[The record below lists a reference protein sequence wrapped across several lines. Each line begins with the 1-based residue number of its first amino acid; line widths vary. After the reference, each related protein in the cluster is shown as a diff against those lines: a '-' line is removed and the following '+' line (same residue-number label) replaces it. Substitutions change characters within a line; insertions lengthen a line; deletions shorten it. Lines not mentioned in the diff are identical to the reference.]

1 MQTKVEKTL
10 KLTLTLF
17 ELNTLKPTQIVRV
30 RKEKD
35 KWKR

>member
-1 MQTKVEKTL
+1 MQTKVEKPL
-10 KLTLTLF
+10 KLYLTLF

-30 RKEKD
+30 RKEKE